1 MSMNLSIIGIY
12 DAKKDPKGLDIF
24 KKGIFLEFFDLREKF
39 PDCVNFGKSG
49 HKDIIVMVI
58 EPKIYT
64 EKKGDITYQHLS
76 YNANSLGR
84 FMYLRQFDCTIML
97 LCTYSDLF
105 AYKSSIVHFNEKG
118 KPLSTD
124 AHSKRLIE
132 SGSLINHSVPFGMP
146 VKKIELKEGPF
157 FNEVDYTD
165 IRFSETLG
173 DIYYFNSMT
182 ISRNIPKNAL
192 AGQNTELLK
201 LTNLAIK
208 ERYEISHAS

>member
-1 MSMNLSIIGIY
+1 
-12 DAKKDPKGLDIF
+12 
-24 KKGIFLEFFDLREKF
+24 
-39 PDCVNFGKSG
+39 
-49 HKDIIVMVI
+49 
-58 EPKIYT
+58 
-64 EKKGDITYQHLS
+64 
-76 YNANSLGR
+76 
-84 FMYLRQFDCTIML
+84 
-97 LCTYSDLF
+97 
-105 AYKSSIVHFNEKG
+105 
-118 KPLSTD
+118 
-124 AHSKRLIE
+124 
-132 SGSLINHSVPFGMP
+132 MP

-165 IRFSETLG
+165 IQFSETLG